1 MAIIKSYQWHDIS
14 QVHFREKRWLVEF
27 GKNLKKVRTEMEF
40 TQEKLA
46 YDSGL
51 ALSQIARLELGDRN
65 PTLCTIIV
73 IAKTLKVEPGALT
86 NLKFK

>member
-1 MAIIKSYQWHDIS
+1 MN
-14 QVHFREKRWLVEF
+14 FRNEKWLIEF
-27 GKNLKKVRTEMEF
+27 GKNLKEVRERNRF

-51 ALSQIARLELGDRN
+51 TLSQIARIETGKTN
-65 PTLCTIIV
+65 PTLCTIVV
-73 IAKTLKVEPGALT
+73 IEKTLGVPSGTLM